1 MSVAENIAFPLQV
14 RGIGRGEAE
23 QRIKRALGM
32 VRLDGFEQRRPA
44 QLSGGQQQRVALARA
59 LVFEP
64 KLVLM
69 DEPLGAL
76 DKQLREEMQL
86 EIRHIHESLG
96 VTVVYVT
103 HDQAEALTMSDR
115 IAVFHRGVVQQ
126 LDTPTA
132 LYERPSNAFVARF
145 IGENNRLSGTVEQA
159 SGGDC
164 TVRLASGARIA
175 ARAIGTP
182 APGSAVIVSLRPER
196 IALGGAANG
205 AVNRVPATVQE
216 LIYLGD
222 HIRARVELDGGES
235 CMVKLAVG
243 QRDGAVT
250 EGARVDAVWHAE
262 DGLALAPEQ
271 D

>member
-1 MSVAENIAFPLQV
+1 
-14 RGIGRGEAE
+14 
-23 QRIKRALGM
+23 
-32 VRLDGFEQRRPA
+32 
-44 QLSGGQQQRVALARA
+44 
-59 LVFEP
+59 
-64 KLVLM
+64 
-69 DEPLGAL
+69 
-76 DKQLREEMQL
+76 
-86 EIRHIHESLG
+86 
-96 VTVVYVT
+96 
-103 HDQAEALTMSDR
+103 MSDR

-159 SGGDC
+159 SGSEC
-164 TVRLASGARIA
+164 TVRLASGKRIA

-182 APGSAVIVSLRPER
+182 APGAAVIVSLRPER
-196 IALGGAANG
+196 ITLGGATNG

-222 HIRARVELDGGES
+222 HIRARVELEGGES
-235 CMVKLAVG
+235 CMVKLAVA

-262 DGLALAPEQ
+262 DGLALAPEG

>member
-1 MSVAENIAFPLQV
+1 
-14 RGIGRGEAE
+14 
-23 QRIKRALGM
+23 
-32 VRLDGFEQRRPA
+32 
-44 QLSGGQQQRVALARA
+44 
-59 LVFEP
+59 
-64 KLVLM
+64 
-69 DEPLGAL
+69 
-76 DKQLREEMQL
+76 
-86 EIRHIHESLG
+86 
-96 VTVVYVT
+96 VYVT

-145 IGENNRLSGTVEQA
+145 IGENNRLTGTIEQA
-159 SGGDC
+159 SGSDC
-164 TVRLASGARIA
+164 TVRLASGKRIA

-196 IALGGAANG
+196 ITLGAGVAND

-222 HIRARVELDGGES
+222 HIRARVELEGGES
-235 CMVKLAVG
+235 CMVKLAVA

-262 DGLALAPEQ
+262 DGLALAPEG